1 MIIHFSSNTQDLSIP
16 RSNVKWQVLC
26 DAFAKLHYKWIPPIY
41 SSNVESSKVV
51 FCIKSSAQKFS
62 IALMVWLNI
71 AISYM
76 LLYDTKGYIGF
87 EIYIFIYICDELFEI
102 SHYCH
107 WCFSINGKLL
117 PTNFEIT
124 MPFIFRWMILVIL
137 KMTLEICTLSHYYFV
152 VLLSSYIFII
162 AIHIK
167 SFYCTKKSFAKQVPF
182 IIYIKVLH
190 NSTDSILT
198 KRIMSIY
205 LGISLHWQYL
215 YNYLGNP

>member
-1 MIIHFSSNTQDLSIP
+1 MPFLICYYMIL
-16 RSNVKWQVLC
+16 
-26 DAFAKLHYKWIPPIY
+26 
-41 SSNVESSKVV
+41 KV
-51 FCIKSSAQKFS
+51 ILGLKS
-62 IALMVWLNI
+62 
-71 AISYM
+71 
-76 LLYDTKGYIGF
+76 T
-87 EIYIFIYICDELFEI
+87 LFEI

-117 PTNFEIT
+117 ATNFEIT

-137 KMTLEICTLSHYYFV
+137 KMTLEICTLPHYYFD

-167 SFYCTKKSFAKQVPF
+167 SFYCTEKTFAKQVPF

-215 YNYLGNP
+215 YSYLGTSEKVFTNVRYIRKHSIAHWIDYTPSIL

>member
-76 LLYDTKGYIGF
+76 ELYDTKGYSGF
-87 EIYIFIYICDELFEI
+87 DINI
-102 SHYCH
+102 S
-107 WCFSINGKLL
+107 I
-117 PTNFEIT
+117 
-124 MPFIFRWMILVIL
+124 
-137 KMTLEICTLSHYYFV
+137 
-152 VLLSSYIFII
+152 
-162 AIHIK
+162 
-167 SFYCTKKSFAKQVPF
+167 
-182 IIYIKVLH
+182 
-190 NSTDSILT
+190 
-198 KRIMSIY
+198 
-205 LGISLHWQYL
+205 
-215 YNYLGNP
+215 